1 MQLRRLALAAAAG
14 VLAFLAVGLAVTELL
29 APRVAFSVFL
39 GAPAGLL
46 AGVTAALAVL
56 LAGDGHARAVRG
68 LVAFGL
74 VFGLV
79 LVGAV
84 AVLALPVVVSLL
96 AAAAVALVAA
106 VAVALLAP
114 AGDPA

>member
-1 MQLRRLALAAAAG
+1 MQLRQLALAAGAG
-14 VLAFLAVGLAVTELL
+14 ALAFLAVGLGVTELL

-46 AGVTAALAVL
+46 AGVAVALAVL
-56 LAGDGHARAVRG
+56 LADGGHARAVRG
-68 LVAFGL
+68 LAAFGL
-74 VFGLV
+74 TFALA

-96 AAAAVALVAA
+96 GAAVVALVAG